1 MSNSQWNDD
10 QGIGERAIRK
20 WEKEREL
27 AQKLTGALRT
37 SGITADDCRAV
48 EMLYSLAGQAGSHR
62 IVEAMRYLRA
72 WIEGGA

>member
-1 MSNSQWNDD
+1 MSNQWNDD
-10 QGIGERAIRK
+10 QAIGERAMRK
-20 WEKEREL
+20 WEKEREA
-27 AQKLTGALRT
+27 AQKLAGELRT

-48 EMLYSLAGQAGSHR
+48 EMSYSLAGQAGSHR

>member
-1 MSNSQWNDD
+1 MSNGQWNDD
-10 QGIGERAIRK
+10 QAIGERAMRK
-20 WEKEREL
+20 WEKEREA
-27 AQKLTGALRT
+27 AQKMAGALRT

-72 WIEGGA
+72 WLEGGA